1 MDKIEETKTT
11 DYYFREDFVI
21 EQRKDENKKEEV
33 VYLDTLPI
41 IYK

>member
-1 MDKIEETKTT
+1 MDKIEETKIT

-21 EQRKDENKKEEV
+21 EQKKDENKKEEV